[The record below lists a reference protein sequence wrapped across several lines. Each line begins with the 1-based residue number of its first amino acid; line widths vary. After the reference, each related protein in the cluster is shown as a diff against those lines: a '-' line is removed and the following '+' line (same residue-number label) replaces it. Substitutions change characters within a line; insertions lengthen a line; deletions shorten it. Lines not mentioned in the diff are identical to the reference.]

1 MQSDRMQIGVCD
13 DNMGIA
19 DGWVNEIR
27 NVAPTDF
34 DVDSIKGAKEEVST
48 LLKRKLAV
56 KDKKNPLDLP
66 TTFDGLD
73 ILVVDYDLLHLDNDG
88 SRTTGEGIAR
98 LARSYSK
105 CGAIVVMNQFKGPQ
119 FDLGM
124 RGHLDSHAD
133 INVDAELIGCR
144 ALWEDILPAEREF
157 KPTTWTLLPDLLA
170 AARDLAEKLSSE
182 GMDAAI
188 MPILGLK
195 EDALAE
201 LSDTA
206 FGFLSSEAE
215 TANDLA
221 SVTVR
226 KFLDRSL
233 NASIVEY
240 LSNHAAELLFNFAAF
255 RIVKWLDRAVLRP
268 MDVLID
274 TVHLVDR
281 LPFVIN
287 VDKTDVSNSVAW
299 AEAAAK
305 PSERLCWDVL
315 ERFHNQPASK
325 ALGRAVFDWYK
336 ITLDDEIDEMQDK
349 YLEKQPTRFH
359 LAEDTSRFVGKDA
372 LTRYRADFHNFGD
385 RRAIEKLGGISYGPL
400 RRISFG

>member
-1 MQSDRMQIGVCD
+1 MQIRVCD
-13 DNMGIA
+13 DDMEIA
-19 DGWVNEIR
+19 DGWVTEIR
-27 NVAPTDF
+27 NVVPESF
-34 DVDSIKGAKEEVST
+34 DVDSIKEAKEEVST

-56 KDKKNPLDLP
+56 KTKENPFDHP
-66 TTFDGLD
+66 TMFDELD
-73 ILVVDYDLLHLDNDG
+73 ILVVDYDLLHLDKDG
-88 SRTTGEGIAR
+88 NRTTGEGIAR

-144 ALWEDILPAEREF
+144 ALWEDIPAEGEF

-170 AARDLAEKLSSE
+170 AARDLAEKLSSG
-182 GMDAAI
+182 GMDSAI
-188 MPILGLK
+188 MPILGL
-195 EDALAE
+195 EEAALAE

-233 NASIVEY
+233 NASIVEC

-281 LPFVIN
+281 LPFVIDL
-287 VDKTDVSNSVAW
+287 DKTDVSNSVAW

-349 YLEKQPTRFH
+349 YLEEPPTRFH

-385 RRAIEKLGGISYGPL
+385 RRAIEKLDGITYGPL
-400 RRISFG
+400 RRIRFG

>member
-1 MQSDRMQIGVCD
+1 MRIRVCD
-13 DNMGIA
+13 DDMKIA
-19 DGWVNEIR
+19 DGWVTEIK
-27 NVAPTDF
+27 NVVPASF
-34 DVDSIKGAKEEVST
+34 DVDSIEDAKEEVST

-56 KDKKNPLDLP
+56 EDEKNPLDLP

-144 ALWEDILPAEREF
+144 ALWEDVPAEGEF

-170 AARDLAEKLSSE
+170 AARDLAEKLSSG

-188 MPILGLK
+188 MPILGL
-195 EDALAE
+195 EEEALAE

-233 NASIVEY
+233 NANIVEC

-281 LPFVIN
+281 LPFVIDL
-287 VDKTDVSNSVAW
+287 DKTGVSNSVAW

-305 PSERLCWDVL
+305 PFERLCRDVL

-349 YLEKQPTRFH
+349 YLEEQPTRFH
-359 LAEDTSRFVGKDA
+359 LAEDTSRFVGKGA

-385 RRAIEKLGGISYGPL
+385 RRAIEKLDGISYGPL
-400 RRISFG
+400 RRIRFG